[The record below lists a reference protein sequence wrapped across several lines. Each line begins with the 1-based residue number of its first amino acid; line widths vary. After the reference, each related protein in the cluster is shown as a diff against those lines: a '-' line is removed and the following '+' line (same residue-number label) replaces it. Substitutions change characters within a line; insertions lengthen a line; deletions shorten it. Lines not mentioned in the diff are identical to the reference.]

1 MKKRFVCALLAL
13 VLLVGLVPVTASA
26 AENKISEAAITV
38 LKQLTSFRSTC
49 YYVSGSE
56 FRTGYGTVC
65 TEKHHFDTKG
75 QPKNTVENEH
85 TITEKKADTELRTYL
100 AELDKQVNSFA
111 SKNGL
116 TLTQNQHDALVIY
129 SHGAGTAWLTG
140 TGALKSAIL
149 SKAGANELLSVMQNL
164 NDGQYER
171 HQVEVNMYVNG
182 VYSNTIP
189 SNFKTV
195 KYDANGGQIAQGDG
209 NTYAMRYDS
218 SKEVDH
224 IKATNGS

>member
-116 TLTQNQHDALVIY
+116 T
-129 SHGAGTAWLTG
+129 
-140 TGALKSAIL
+140 
-149 SKAGANELLSVMQNL
+149 
-164 NDGQYER
+164 
-171 HQVEVNMYVNG
+171 
-182 VYSNTIP
+182 
-189 SNFKTV
+189 
-195 KYDANGGQIAQGDG
+195 
-209 NTYAMRYDS
+209 
-218 SKEVDH
+218 
-224 IKATNGS
+224 